1 MLQLQLKIKA
11 GGNIFTMLYK
21 SKMIRIIKNF
31 DVILVAVGLIV
42 GYMVIVIHLTGIWP
56 CSIINK
62 IDKSSLNNLN
72 LNVLSLN
79 EETYQKFIDDMH
91 YLLTNL
97 FLCK

>member
-1 MLQLQLKIKA
+1 MLQLPLKIKA
-11 GGNIFTMLYK
+11 GGNFSTMLYK
-21 SKMIRIIKNF
+21 NKMIKIIKNF

-42 GYMVIVIHLTGIWP
+42 GFMVIVIHLTGIWP

-72 LNVLSLN
+72 IFSINK
-79 EETYQKFIDDMH
+79 ETFQKFTDEMH

>member
-1 MLQLQLKIKA
+1 
-11 GGNIFTMLYK
+11 MLYK
-21 SKMIRIIKNF
+21 NKMIKIIKNF
-31 DVILVAVGLIV
+31 DVILVAVGLMV
-42 GYMVIVIHLTGIWP
+42 GFMMIVIHLTGIWP

-62 IDKSSLNNLN
+62 IDTSSLKNLN
-72 LNVLSLN
+72 ILSIN